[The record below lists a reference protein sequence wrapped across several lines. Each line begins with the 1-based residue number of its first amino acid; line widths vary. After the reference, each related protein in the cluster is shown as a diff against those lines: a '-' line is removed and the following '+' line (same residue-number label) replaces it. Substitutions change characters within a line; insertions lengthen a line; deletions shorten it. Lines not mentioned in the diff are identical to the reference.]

1 MVETQRERGQGGE
14 ERRWADGALAG
25 GRQRPTAV
33 SAAARVAAAV
43 LLGLLAV
50 SCGRAQGGVPTS
62 PKAPIILISIDTL
75 RADHLPAYGYTKIR
89 TPFIDAFV
97 KDSWLFENAY
107 TPCPM
112 TLPAHTTMLTG
123 ELPPEHG
130 VRNNLGFVFDGDHH
144 FNLPFYLKKQGYATG
159 AAVSSYVL
167 RYETGLGH
175 IFDYYDDSVGP
186 TPGVDSVRYRRPGD
200 KTEIFARDWIAKHAS
215 EPFFFF
221 FHIYEPHRPWDPPEP
236 FKSLYGATYD
246 GGVASADPIIGTFL
260 EDLKKLG
267 VYDRAIVVLVGD
279 HGEGLGD
286 HGEEQH
292 SILLY
297 RDVLHV
303 PMIVKFPGEFGAG
316 RRISVPA
323 QLSDIVPTV
332 DAVLGL
338 PTPKEVS
345 GTSLLDIDGKGRAV
359 RVIFGE
365 TLFPRLQ
372 LGWSDLRSVIENR
385 YQYIY
390 GPRPELY
397 DMVADPAEKHDLI
410 GSQAAVAAR
419 LAEALKRYPTG
430 NEKPSPVD
438 EETLRK
444 LAALGYIGGLRDN
457 SAATNLP
464 NPVDNLKYLQRM
476 QDAWT
481 FADDRKYPQAIE
493 SLRSIVKDDPGMLD
507 AWIKLGEVLSDAG
520 LPQESAVA
528 YREVL
533 RRSSI
538 PLPDIDVALGFV
550 ELGLKQLDEA
560 EAAGRRSVNL
570 LPTKA
575 HELLARVAMARGDFA
590 TAENEAQA
598 AAGSRNPQPSAVL
611 VMAEVKLKAGKPA
624 EALQVVEQAE
634 TFAKELRLPSVYN
647 LDYLRGD
654 ALARLN
660 RVPEAE
666 AAFQREIAAFPAHSQ
681 TYANLAVI
689 RFIQGDRAGVDH
701 LMDEMARANPTSQT
715 YLLAA
720 STYESLG
727 EKAQAD
733 VWRRRGE
740 AAEKRVTQP

>member
-1 MVETQRERGQGGE
+1 MDETQGLEVRGTALGRRIGGTRAGAGRHSIVIPPAVRLGGALLLGLVAASCGRGQGV
-14 ERRWADGALAG
+14 
-25 GRQRPTAV
+25 PV
-33 SAAARVAAAV
+33 SRN
-43 LLGLLAV
+43 
-50 SCGRAQGGVPTS
+50 
-62 PKAPIILISIDTL
+62 APVILISIDTL

-123 ELPPEHG
+123 DLPPEHG

-200 KTEIFARDWIAKHAS
+200 KTEVFARDWIATHAS
-215 EPFFFF
+215 QPFFFF

-246 GGVASADPIIGTFL
+246 GGVASADPVIGTFL
-260 EDLKKLG
+260 ADLKKLG
-267 VYDRAIVVLVGD
+267 VYDRALVVLVGD

-297 RDVLHV
+297 REVMHV

-316 RRISVPA
+316 RRIAAPA

-338 PTPKEVS
+338 PTPETVS
-345 GTSLLDIDGKGRAV
+345 GTSLLAIEGKGKARRA
-359 RVIFGE
+359 IFGE

-372 LGWSDLRSVIENR
+372 LGWSDLRSVIEGR

-397 DMVADPAEKHDLI
+397 DMAADPGEKHDLI
-410 GSQAAVAAR
+410 ASQPAVAAR
-419 LAEALKRYPTG
+419 LAAALKSYPRG
-430 NEKPSPVD
+430 NERPSEVD
-438 EETLRK
+438 EATLRK
-444 LAALGYIGGLRDN
+444 LAALGYIGGLRDQG
-457 SAATNLP
+457 AAKDLP

-481 FADDRKYPQAIE
+481 YADEDKFAQAIE

-507 AWIKLGEVLSDAG
+507 AWIKLGEVYTNAG
-520 LPQESAVA
+520 LDTEAEAA
-528 YREVL
+528 YREAL
-533 RRSSI
+533 HRSSI

-550 ELGLKQLDEA
+550 ELSLKKLDQA
-560 EAAGRRSVNL
+560 EAAGNRSVNL

-575 HELLARVAMARGDFA
+575 HELLARVAMARNDFA
-590 TAENEAQA
+590 TAEREAEA

-624 EALQVVEQAE
+624 EALQAVEQAQA
-634 TFAKELRLPSVYN
+634 FAKELRLPSVYN

-666 AAFQREIAAFPAHSQ
+666 AAFRREIAAFPAHSQ
-681 TYANLAVI
+681 TYAHLAVI
-689 RFIQGDRAGVDH
+689 RFIQGDRPGVER
-701 LMDEMARANPTSQT
+701 LMEEMVRANPKPQT
-715 YLLAA
+715 YLLAV
-720 STYESLG
+720 STFESLG
-727 EKAQAD
+727 EKAEAD
-733 VWRRRGE
+733 GWRRRAE
-740 AAEKRVTQP
+740 AAEKGLTRP

>member
-1 MVETQRERGQGGE
+1 MRGAGQGGTWWKLNGNGDKAAGIGGGHGQRSPAAGPA
-14 ERRWADGALAG
+14 RR
-25 GRQRPTAV
+25 R
-33 SAAARVAAAV
+33 SAARVRVVAAV
-43 LLGLLAV
+43 LLGLLVV

-62 PKAPIILISIDTL
+62 PKAPVILISIDTL

-246 GGVASADPIIGTFL
+246 GGVASADPIIGTFIA
-260 EDLKKLG
+260 DLKKLG
-267 VYDRAIVVLVGD
+267 VYDRAIVILVGD

-316 RRISVPA
+316 RRIGVPA

-372 LGWSDLRSVIENR
+372 LGWSRSPLGHREPLPIHLRASPRALRHGGRPRREARPDRLSGGRRRPPRRGVEELSDR
-385 YQYIY
+385 QREAVAGRRGDVAQAGGARLHR
-390 GPRPELY
+390 GPARQQRGDEPPQSGRQPQ
-397 DMVADPAEKHDLI
+397 VPAAHAGRVDVRGRQEVPAGDRV
-410 GSQAAVAAR
+410 AAVDRQGRPGDAR
-419 LAEALKRYPTG
+419 RLDQARRGP
-430 NEKPSPVD
+430 
-438 EETLRK
+438 LR
-444 LAALGYIGGLRDN
+444 RR
-457 SAATNLP
+457 AATGVRGRLP
-464 NPVDNLKYLQRM
+464 RGPAPLVHSASGHR
-476 QDAWT
+476 
-481 FADDRKYPQAIE
+481 R
-493 SLRSIVKDDPGMLD
+493 G
-507 AWIKLGEVLSDAG
+507 AG
-520 LPQESAVA
+520 V
-528 YREVL
+528 
-533 RRSSI
+533 RRAG
-538 PLPDIDVALGFV
+538 P
-550 ELGLKQLDEA
+550 
-560 EAAGRRSVNL
+560 EAAGRGGGGGPAQRQPAPDEGARAAREGCDGPRRFRDGREGS
-570 LPTKA
+570 PGRRR
-575 HELLARVAMARGDFA
+575 LA
-590 TAENEAQA
+590 
-598 AAGSRNPQPSAVL
+598 QP
-611 VMAEVKLKAGKPA
+611 P
-624 EALQVVEQAE
+624 
-634 TFAKELRLPSVYN
+634 
-647 LDYLRGD
+647 
-654 ALARLN
+654 ALAR
-660 RVPEAE
+660 
-666 AAFQREIAAFPAHSQ
+666 SW
-681 TYANLAVI
+681 
-689 RFIQGDRAGVDH
+689 
-701 LMDEMARANPTSQT
+701 S
-715 YLLAA
+715 
-720 STYESLG
+720 
-727 EKAQAD
+727 
-733 VWRRRGE
+733 WRR
-740 AAEKRVTQP
+740 